1 MEKARQRLASDRRT
15 SLYVAESSI
24 NKKIQTNIN
33 WKPILAALGF
43 RFEKAQS
50 NLPDA
55 VFFPGM
61 EYQDILNNSSNTLYA
76 FLGKSIKFIKDRR
89 GSRSTRHS
97 NTV

>member
-1 MEKARQRLASDRRT
+1 MIKIFYPLLTFQVEKARQRLASDRRT

-24 NKKIQTNIN
+24 NKKIAPGIH

-43 RFEKAQS
+43 RFEKAQN

-76 FLGKSIKFIKDRR
+76 FLGK
-89 GSRSTRHS
+89 
-97 NTV
+97 